1 VNCGIHSAGLG
12 RASQGRRKEKEMPRF
27 PVLARIGLL
36 SVGALAFISP
46 LQPDIGGASS
56 HRDAPLITEDPVA
69 DNTDVYAFVS
79 TQPGRQDYVTVIANY
94 IPLEEPGDGP
104 NYYRFSDNV
113 LYEINIDVDG
123 DARPDLKYHFN
134 FDTRTVNG
142 NTFLYNLG
150 KIGPP
155 PNPADP
161 TSQYLNLNV
170 QQSYRL
176 TEWINGTPRTV
187 LERARVAPIHVGSK
201 STGTPAEYD
210 VLANAAIHTVGTAP
224 KELRVFAGPRDEGFY
239 VDLMG
244 AFDLI
249 NPRNPGADQT
259 SGFNVHTLA
268 VEIPKSRLMEAG
280 DKDGR
285 IGVWATANRQRV
297 QIFREDGRQNQNG
310 GWAQVSRLANPLVN
324 EVLIPLKA
332 KDLYNA
338 TEPRDDERT
347 IRSFIVDPATSQGP
361 AALIPVLNS
370 LTGCTP
376 TTNRTDLEL
385 ALLTGI
391 PSGVIP
397 GFAGNR
403 ETQKDR
409 VAVADMI
416 RLNYNIPPA
425 TTPNSLGLLGG
436 DVAGFPNGRRVG
448 DDVLDIDLKAAGG
461 AILHVLGAIS
471 CPASLTLTDNVNGN
485 DVPYLSTF
493 PYLGRP
499 HQGYTHGHDHS

>member
-1 VNCGIHSAGLG
+1 
-12 RASQGRRKEKEMPRF
+12 
-27 PVLARIGLL
+27 L
-36 SVGALAFISP
+36 SLVTLAFIIP
-46 LQPDIGGASS
+46 LQPLSGDASS
-56 HRDAPLITEDPVA
+56 HRDAPLITEDPTA

-94 IPLEEPGDGP
+94 VPLQEPGDGP

-123 DARPDLKYHFN
+123 DARPNLKYHFD

-150 KIGPP
+150 KIGLPP
-155 PNPADP
+155 SPADP
-161 TSQYLNLNV
+161 SSQYTNLNV

-176 TEWINGTPRTV
+176 TEWVNGTPRTI
-187 LERARVAPIHVGSK
+187 LDRARVAPIHVGPK

-210 VLANAAIHTVGTAP
+210 ALANAAIHTVGTAP
-224 KELRVFAGPRDEGFY
+224 NERRVFAGPRDDGFY

-249 NPRNPGADQT
+249 NPRNPGADQV
-259 SGFNVHTLA
+259 SGFNVSTLA
-268 VEIPKSRLMEAG
+268 VEIPKSKLMDVG

-285 IGVWATANRQRV
+285 IGVWATANRQKLT
-297 QIFREDGRQNQNG
+297 ILREDGRQEQNG
-310 GWAQVSRLANPLVN
+310 NWVQVSRLANPLVN
-324 EVLIPLKA
+324 EVLIPLRA

-338 TEPRDDERT
+338 TDPSDDERA
-347 IRSFIVDPATSQGP
+347 IRNFIVNPGTSQGP
-361 AALIPVLNS
+361 AALIPLLNG

-391 PSGVIP
+391 PGGVIP

-403 ETQKDR
+403 ETQKDS
-409 VAVADMI
+409 VKVADMI

-425 TTPNSLGLLGG
+425 VTPNSLGLLGG
-436 DVAGFPNGRRVG
+436 DIAGFPNGRRVG
-448 DDVLDIDLKAAGG
+448 DDVLDIDLKVAGG
-461 AILHVLGAIS
+461 AILHVLGAIN
-471 CPASLTLTDNVNGN
+471 CPVSLTLTDNVAGN
-485 DVPYLSTF
+485 DVPYMSTF

>member
-1 VNCGIHSAGLG
+1 
-12 RASQGRRKEKEMPRF
+12 MPRLPAF
-27 PVLARIGLL
+27 AKLGLL
-36 SVGALAFISP
+36 SVVSLAFIIP
-46 LQPDIGGASS
+46 LQPYASDASS

-79 TQPGRQDYVTVIANY
+79 TQPGRSDYVTVVANY
-94 IPLEEPGDGP
+94 IPLEEPGEGP

-123 DARPDLKYHFN
+123 DAEPDLKYHFT
-134 FDTRTVNG
+134 FDTKTVNG
-142 NTFLYNLG
+142 NTFLYNTG
-150 KIGPP
+150 MIGLP

-161 TSQYLNLNV
+161 SSQYTNLNV
-170 QQSYRL
+170 QQSYRV
-176 TEWINGTPRTV
+176 TESLGHRPRTI
-187 LERARVAPIHVGSK
+187 LDRARVAPIHIGPK
-201 STGTPAEYD
+201 STGTPDQYD
-210 VLANAAIHTVGTAP
+210 LLANAAIHTIGSAP
-224 KELRVFAGPRDEGFY
+224 NELRVFAGPRDEGFY
-239 VDLMG
+239 VDLEG

-249 NPRNPGADQT
+249 NPRSPGVDTT
-259 SGFNVHTLA
+259 SGFNVHTIAL
-268 VEIPKSRLMEAG
+268 EIPKARLAEAG

-285 IGVWATANRQRV
+285 IGVWATANRRRINV
-297 QIFREDGRQNQNG
+297 LRDDDWRRAERSG
-310 GWAQVSRLANPLVN
+310 GWTQVSRLGNPLVN

-338 TEPRDDERT
+338 TEPDDDAGN
-347 IRSFIVDPATSQGP
+347 IRNFIVNPGTSQGP
-361 AALIPVLNS
+361 AALIPILNS

-376 TTNRTDLEL
+376 TTNRSDLEL

-391 PSGVIP
+391 PGGVVP

-403 ETQKDR
+403 ETQKDK
-409 VAVADMI
+409 VAVADML

-425 TTPNSLGLLGG
+425 TTPNTLGLLGG

-461 AILHVLGAIS
+461 AILHVLGAIN

-485 DVPYLSTF
+485 DVPYLTTF

-499 HQGYTHGHDHS
+499 HQGYRHPHTHG

>member
-1 VNCGIHSAGLG
+1 
-12 RASQGRRKEKEMPRF
+12 MPRLPTF
-27 PVLARIGLL
+27 ARLGLL
-36 SVGALAFISP
+36 SIVTLVFIIP
-46 LQPDIGGASS
+46 LQPYSGDASS

-79 TQPGRQDYVTVIANY
+79 TQPGRQDYVSVIANY
-94 IPLEEPGDGP
+94 IPLQEPGDGP

-123 DARPDLKYHFN
+123 DARPDLKYHFT
-134 FDTRTVNG
+134 FDTKILNG

-150 KIGPP
+150 KIGLPP
-155 PNPADP
+155 IPADP
-161 TSQYLNLNV
+161 ASQYANLNV
-170 QQSYRL
+170 LQSYRV
-176 TEWINGTPRTV
+176 TEWINHAPRTL
-187 LERARVAPIHVGSK
+187 LERARVAPIHVGPK

-210 VLANAAIHTVGTAP
+210 LLANAAIHTIGAAP
-224 KELRVFAGPRDEGFY
+224 RELRVFAGPRDDGFY

-249 NPRNPGADQT
+249 NPRNPGADQV
-259 SGFNVHTLA
+259 SGFNVHSLA
-268 VEIPKSRLMEAG
+268 VEIPKSRLMDAG

-285 IGVWATANRQRV
+285 IGVWATANRRKV
-297 QIFREDGRQNQNG
+297 EILREDGRQPDHTGN
-310 GWAQVSRLANPLVN
+310 WVQVSRLANPLVN

-338 TEPRDDERT
+338 TEPGDDERN
-347 IRSFIVDPATSQGP
+347 IRNFIVNPGTSQGP
-361 AALIPVLNS
+361 AALIPILNG

-391 PSGVIP
+391 PGGVIP
-397 GFAGNR
+397 GFVGNR
-403 ETQKDR
+403 ETQKEK
-409 VAVADMI
+409 VAVADLI

-425 TTPNSLGLLGG
+425 TTPNNLGLLGA

-471 CPASLTLTDNVNGN
+471 CPASLTLSDFVNAN

-499 HQGYTHGHDHS
+499 HQGYAHLHDHS